1 MKLRKST
8 GYTFINCKKALE
20 KCDNDITKVNIA
32 SFSTVLLAEQ
42 GRDGCVNLA
51 LERCR
56 ICSSPTITNMVLVLF
71 NLVS

>member
-42 GRDGCVNLA
+42 GRDGCVRGA
-51 LERCR
+51 GFV
-56 ICSSPTITNMVLVLF
+56 PAQQ
-71 NLVS
+71 